1 VAVELFD
8 NLTSILTFG
17 EGDSSGTVSALYSQN
32 WIRGIIP

>member
-17 EGDSSGTVSALYSQN
+17 EGNSSALVSALYMVRRTS
-32 WIRGIIP
+32 GVIP